1 MTPAWLSKAVINTP
15 MTTTKETTTR
25 ETTTRDTPCKLVSG
39 HKPGAGSLDHPRL
52 CIKLAEGRRPRWHPL
67 VELQRRAGSAILSD
81 ESGKSTGLHV
91 D

>member
-15 MTTTKETTTR
+15 MTTTK

-39 HKPGAGSLDHPRL
+39 HKPGAGSLDHPRV
-52 CIKLAEGRRPRWHPL
+52 CINFAEGRRPRWHPV
-67 VELQRRAGSAILSD
+67 VELQRRAGRVILSD
-81 ESGKSTGLHV
+81 ERGKSTGLHV